1 MRIPLHSNFY
11 NNPDWIGFAI
21 SAVFSSHMNPTTT
34 RTRFSHMAICHL
46 KTNLGCMNP
55 LLYCGIRE
63 EHVLTLLHQRIF
75 LWESIISHLLLSP
88 KFSECTWVEFSFV
101 SDSPDMSARKCA
113 VDLVYRDNLEDF
125 TLTIAPC
132 ITLCD
137 DPFTSNERLPLYHRD
152 KFSGS
157 DGLYEDQTNGTSGQ
171 YSYGGQH
178 PRYQLFQTA
187 ALVRFLYC
195 LSK

>member
-1 MRIPLHSNFY
+1 
-11 NNPDWIGFAI
+11 
-21 SAVFSSHMNPTTT
+21 
-34 RTRFSHMAICHL
+34 
-46 KTNLGCMNP
+46 
-55 LLYCGIRE
+55 
-63 EHVLTLLHQRIF
+63 
-75 LWESIISHLLLSP
+75 
-88 KFSECTWVEFSFV
+88 
-101 SDSPDMSARKCA
+101 MSARKCA

-125 TLTIAPC
+125 TLTMAPC
-132 ITLCD
+132 ITSCD
-137 DPFTSNERLPLYHRD
+137 DPFTSNERLPFYHRD

-157 DGLYEDQTNGTSGQ
+157 DGLYEGQTNGTSGQ